1 MEVKNSADTD
11 NSAGDLPESVS
22 VGEASENNG
31 AGEEELIP
39 PVDGEEEESEE
50 SDADADGDGDSDAE
64 DDSDL
69 VGEAAYDDE
78 ASEDIDDGDD
88 EEKPLSPMTVEEEE
102 EEEMNQEPEEIMME
116 IPVDEGITDSDGK
129 GDAEAAEPQERV
141 EATKDVHTITELIR
155 PVSYAATFVNDRQDD
170 VSITFLAKTVVM
182 HFPHCTVHAYAF
194 ASLSLA
200 AEMGRDPTPNEL
212 HLHVHTHGHDGKSFV
227 DERSQI
233 VHERYEEI
241 L

>member
-11 NSAGDLPESVS
+11 NSAGDMPESVS

-31 AGEEELIP
+31 AGEKEPIP
-39 PVDGEEEESEE
+39 PVDGEEEEEE
-50 SDADADGDGDSDAE
+50 DSDADADGDGDSDAE

-69 VGEAAYDDE
+69 VGEAADDDE

-116 IPVDEGITDSDGK
+116 ITVDEGITDRDGK

-170 VSITFLAKTVVM
+170 VSITFLAKRSDGKKMLVDNKFLKINNPRLITI
-182 HFPHCTVHAYAF
+182 
-194 ASLSLA
+194 SLSLLLILA
-200 AEMGRDPTPNEL
+200 SPKNETILHFHVHEL
-212 HLHVHTHGHDGKSFV
+212 HHFSVS
-227 DERSQI
+227 
-233 VHERYEEI
+233 HEYGYF
-241 L
+241 